1 MAGLEATH
9 LRAALATAAGL
20 RRKSDVTRVQR
31 EGGSHPLPRGLY
43 PAAYRVRSML
53 RFLPCFRASAS
64 SGRLW
69 PALRSTA
76 RSVSSRATLNANDI
90 HINPSQ
96 NRFRCELVYSQ
107 VVPLKSLTLLS
118 KAALVKRGSRSEAQR
133 FSHSTREFPSSRSR
147 RNINLIHTC
156 TGRPYEFKCAF
167 SGGYAVDTQPAY
179 LVDVDTDVLL
189 TWQNTV
195 TGEITSLRRYMTF
208 WPPSS
213 PDPKYPRRG
222 IMWVNHKQW
231 KLHSHVALADRADT
245 GDVLDA
251 EYKLSRRATTAWEM
265 RRQGVQRDCED
276 APPTRCFLP

>member
-1 MAGLEATH
+1 MLPESSERGAVIPY
-9 LRAALATAAGL
+9 RAACTPPHTSFALCSAF
-20 RRKSDVTRVQR
+20 
-31 EGGSHPLPRGLY
+31 SHASVRALPRDVCGQHF
-43 PAAYRVRSML
+43 VRPHAPSPL
-53 RFLPCFRASAS
+53 GPHSTRTTSISTHHKTDSA
-64 SGRLW
+64 
-69 PALRSTA
+69 
-76 RSVSSRATLNANDI
+76 
-90 HINPSQ
+90 
-96 NRFRCELVYSQ
+96 
-107 VVPLKSLTLLS
+107 
-118 KAALVKRGSRSEAQR
+118 AALVKRGSRSGAQR

-147 RNINLIHTC
+147 RNMNLIHTC

-167 SGGYAVDTQPAY
+167 SGGYA
-179 LVDVDTDVLL
+179 VDTDVLL

-213 PDPKYPRRG
+213 PDPKYPPRG

-231 KLHSHVALADRADT
+231 KLHSRVALADRADT